1 MKITTVIENNKK
13 ENSNLNNEHGL
24 CYFIEEE
31 GFNILFDTGQTE
43 KALSNFN
50 KLNLPLEK
58 IDYIILSHPH
68 YDHAGG
74 FKEFINNMENKPK
87 VIIGANFFNRSNKYH
102 LKNGYEKYIGINFDE
117 KFFKKNKI
125 NYKEINNIFKIGN
138 NMYVISNLQNF
149 KEEEINLNDYDDI
162 LYRKDNGIPT
172 SDNFREEIVFIIAKE
187 EGVVLIT
194 GCAHTGIINI
204 ILKVQKIIGK
214 KVIEVIG
221 GIHLS
226 KNSLEENMKV
236 LEDFKKLNIK
246 KFSLCH
252 CSGEKIINILKNEG
266 NEVIE
271 GFSGSI
277 IK

>member
-13 ENSNLNNEHGL
+13 EKSNLKNEHGL
-24 CYFIEEE
+24 CYFIEE
-31 GFNILFDTGQTE
+31 GDLKILFDTGQTE
-43 KALSNFN
+43 NSLLNFN

-58 IDYIILSHPH
+58 IDYIILSHAH
-68 YDHAGG
+68 YDHVGG
-74 FKEFINNMENKPK
+74 FKYFINSIENKPM
-87 VIIGANFFNRSNKYH
+87 VIIGSNFFSRSNKYH

-117 KFFKKNKI
+117 KFLKENKVD
-125 NYKEINNIFKIGN
+125 YKEINNILKVGN
-138 NMYVISNLQNF
+138 NMYAISNLQNF

-162 LYRKDNGIPT
+162 LYRKDNGIPKK
-172 SDNFREEIVFIIAKE
+172 DNFKEEIVLLIEKE
-187 EGVVLIT
+187 EGIVLIT

-204 ILKVQKIIGK
+204 ISKVQKIIGK

-236 LEDFKKLNIK
+236 SEELKKLNIK

-252 CSGEKIINILKNEG
+252 CSGAKIINILKNEG
-266 NEVIE
+266 NKVIE
-271 GFSGSI
+271 LFTGSV

>member
-13 ENSNLNNEHGL
+13 ENSNLKNEHGL
-24 CYFIEEE
+24 CYFIEE
-31 GFNILFDTGQTE
+31 GDLKILFDTGQTK

-58 IDYIILSHPH
+58 IDYIILSHAH

-74 FKEFINNMENKPK
+74 FKYFINSIENKPM

-117 KFFKKNKI
+117 KFLKENKVD
-125 NYKEINNIFKIGN
+125 YKEIYNIFKIGN
-138 NMYVISNLQNF
+138 HMYAISNLQSF
-149 KEEEINLNDYDDI
+149 KEEEINLKDYYDI
-162 LYRKDNGIPT
+162 LYRKDNGIPKK
-172 SDNFREEIVFIIAKE
+172 DNFKEEIVLVIEKE
-187 EGVVLIT
+187 EGIVLIT
-194 GCAHTGIINI
+194 GCAHTGIINSI
-204 ILKVQKIIGK
+204 SKVQKIIGK

-236 LEDFKKLNIK
+236 SEELKKLNIK

-266 NEVIE
+266 NKVIE
-271 GFSGSI
+271 VFTGSV